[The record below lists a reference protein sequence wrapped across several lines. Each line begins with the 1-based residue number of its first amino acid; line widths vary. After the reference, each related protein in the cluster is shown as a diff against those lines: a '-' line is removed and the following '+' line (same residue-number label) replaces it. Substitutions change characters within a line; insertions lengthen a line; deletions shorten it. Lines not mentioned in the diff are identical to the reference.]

1 MVWGYYWMGELM
13 GKSIKKVLMLLH
25 YEMDHTSYML
35 YDGLYKVLGKDN
47 VDIFP
52 YINHIMGQGRVDE
65 GYILDDGKRGWTV
78 APSHIS
84 NHETPNKSFEE
95 IADNIKSGYYDIIA
109 FSNRTYA
116 VRALDRFIT
125 HLARDTLPSLVLFE
139 GEDYSDLNPIRRLI
153 QKYNPVAAFK
163 REYIPSEISKN
174 GGDLYS
180 LFPLP
185 FSAITDTVEQ
195 DRQIENKDI
204 DVFALFGN
212 TQQIRE
218 NIVREIGSS
227 DLPKKYRIHV
237 GIDRFSNEP
246 EKATWLDQ
254 TRFQIPPMMSY
265 KDYQEHMSR
274 AKINIVAR
282 GWGNDSIRRFEAPC
296 YSGLVLADR
305 LPIIT
310 PDDFIDGQHIIYYNS
325 DLSDLIQKIEYYL
338 NNPVE
343 RERIGKAGRDHCMK
357 YHTTEA
363 RARYFLEKVEGRL

>member
-1 MVWGYYWMGELM
+1 MR
-13 GKSIKKVLMLLH
+13 KPIKKVLMLLH

-35 YDGLYKVLGKDN
+35 FDGLYKVLGKDN
-47 VDIFP
+47 LDIFP
-52 YINHIMGQGRVDE
+52 YINHFMGQGRVDE
-65 GYILDDGKRGWTV
+65 GYILDDKKRGWTV

-84 NHETPNKSFEE
+84 THETPEKSFEE

-116 VRALDRFIT
+116 VLALDRLIA
-125 HLARDTLPSLVLFE
+125 HLGRDKLPPLVLFE
-139 GEDYSDLNPIRRLI
+139 GEDYSDLNTIRRLK
-153 QKYNPVAAFK
+153 QKYYPVASFK
-163 REYIPSEISKN
+163 REYIPSEVSRT
-174 GGDLYS
+174 GGDLHP
-180 LFPLP
+180 LFPFP
-185 FSAITDTVEQ
+185 FSAITDFLAE
-195 DRQIENKDI
+195 DKQIENKDI

-218 NIVREIGSS
+218 NIVKLIGSS
-227 DLPKKYRIHV
+227 DLPKKYKIHV

-246 EKATWLDQ
+246 EKVTWSDQ
-254 TRFQIPPMMSY
+254 TRFTIPPLMSY
-265 KDYQEHMSR
+265 KDYQEHMGR

-282 GWGNDSIRRFEAPC
+282 GWGNDSIRRFEASS
-296 YSGLVLADR
+296 YGGLVLADR

-325 DLSDLIQKIEYYL
+325 DLSDLIPKIEYYL

-357 YHTTEA
+357 YHTTES
-363 RARYFLEKVEGRL
+363 RARYFLGKVEGLFLK